1 MPASASTG
9 VAELLRGPVRPA
21 RVLMSVPAAV
31 YLQVPNERGG
41 DVVGVLTSDAARLP
55 LGCVLFRPSNG
66 RPLVALPSGAPA
78 EVGGGR
84 IVVGDL
90 AVSAAAWWN
99 PRPKLPSLRP
109 ALLPEGV
116 RQLRNAL
123 YGEGVPHSAFTLPGL
138 PTGPGGPLAALRGAV
153 RRADLD
159 AALRTA
165 TRLIGL
171 GPGLTPAGDDVMA
184 GTIAGLVLLG
194 PPGGGAVRRRRST
207 RWPPAA
213 RPSSP
218 GRCCGT
224 PPAAGSAASTP
235 PCCTAWS
242 ASGRSRPAV
251 AGLLATGST
260 SGRAMA
266 LGLCTAIDLVDRT
279 TRDALTGTIRA
290 PPPAGKGR
298 SASVSG
304 PLSDGGQQ
312 RAQAVPL
319 ARSGSRRP
327 RDSSRS
333 TGSPSQRPVT
343 CAVCGPPYCSV
354 QATSAGQRRE
364 RVVHALQ
371 VGAGRLRR
379 RGGCRRRCRAQV
391 SVQRCG
397 ADAVA
402 AVELDDAGRSSA
414 GEMPRRRRRRPV
426 AAAPPPASDGRRSQ
440 QGEHGSAERRGA
452 RRQRRTRELATGRGT
467 GPFRCGRRGCW

>member
-1 MPASASTG
+1 MRTIDETPGPGSRRHTTAQQRGRAAQAGFPTIPIPRASAQATARTARPARSATAVPASASTG

-31 YLQVPNERGG
+31 YLHVGNDRGG

-55 LGCVLFRPSNG
+55 LACVLFRPSNG

-99 PRPKLPSLRP
+99 PHPKLPSLRP

-194 PPGGGAVRRRRST
+194 HPSAERFAAAVYSL
-207 RWPPAA
+207 
-213 RPSSP
+213 
-218 GRCCGT
+218 
-224 PPAAGSAASTP
+224 AAGRTTELSRALLRHAA
-235 PCCTAWS
+235 CGRV
-242 ASGRSRPAV
+242 SGEYAAVLHGLVGERPLAPAV

-279 TRDALTGTIRA
+279 MRDR
-290 PPPAGKGR
+290 
-298 SASVSG
+298 
-304 PLSDGGQQ
+304 
-312 RAQAVPL
+312 
-319 ARSGSRRP
+319 
-327 RDSSRS
+327 
-333 TGSPSQRPVT
+333 
-343 CAVCGPPYCSV
+343 
-354 QATSAGQRRE
+354 
-364 RVVHALQ
+364 
-371 VGAGRLRR
+371 
-379 RGGCRRRCRAQV
+379 
-391 SVQRCG
+391 
-397 ADAVA
+397 
-402 AVELDDAGRSSA
+402 
-414 GEMPRRRRRRPV
+414 
-426 AAAPPPASDGRRSQ
+426 
-440 QGEHGSAERRGA
+440 
-452 RRQRRTRELATGRGT
+452 
-467 GPFRCGRRGCW
+467 